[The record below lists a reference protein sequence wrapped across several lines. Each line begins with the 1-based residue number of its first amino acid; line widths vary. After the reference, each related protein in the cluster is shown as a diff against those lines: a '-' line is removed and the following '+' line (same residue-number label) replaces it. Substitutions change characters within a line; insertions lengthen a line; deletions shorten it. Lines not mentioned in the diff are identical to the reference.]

1 MKKITLFFVMLLTSL
16 VVTFAQGDPM
26 APLPMDPTVRMGKLE
41 NGLTYYIKHNEMP
54 AERADFYIVS
64 HVGALQEKHPEQ
76 DGLAHFLEH
85 MAFNGLKSLP
95 GKTMFTYL
103 EGIGA
108 EFGRNINAWTGLENT
123 CYMLNN
129 IPMVREGVVDTCLL
143 ILHDWSCAIENLDSE
158 INNERQVIIE
168 ERRTTN
174 SAGRRM
180 MFERFKAVFGE
191 DHKFANTSLIGSQEN
206 LETFDPQS
214 LRDFYATWYR
224 PDLQAIIVVG
234 DIDVDQIENKI
245 KERFSDLKM
254 PENPQPKPVYD
265 FVGNIDPTVRLI
277 TDPEATST
285 EIEVAYKHAPIPR
298 EIRPTAAA
306 LINDIVIM
314 LSYQMFNERMND
326 IAMSANPPFI
336 GANAYYQSY
345 SEFVDVFSF
354 SATSKEGEVMG
365 AYRALLEEMQR
376 AKTYGFTAAEYERA
390 TTSFLRS
397 LQSDVDSKDTRRHSY
412 FFNEYLAHF
421 TENQPYLDPEY
432 TYELVQG
439 LLPMIPVEAINQ
451 LLPQLMTQEN
461 MVIMLSGP
469 KKEGLTYPSEQELL
483 DLYNES
489 LTWQVEA
496 PVQEEVITDLM
507 IGVDVV
513 PGTIVKEKEGQYGST
528 IYELSNGITVYYKQT
543 ENSKDNFSFSFVQKG
558 GTSMVSDEDIVSFD
572 QNILGIY
579 QQFGGLSQFSANQLQ
594 KALTGNV
601 VSVWPSFGSREHG
614 VSGSASPKNADK
626 AFQLMYLTYVAP
638 RFEASELENGLSM
651 LKNILPNYENQPD
664 YKYSIRLNNILY
676 SNPRFAVLTSEML
689 DKVDLTVLEKNYR
702 KLFSGVKGGK
712 LYIVGDITPEV
723 LEPLLEQYV
732 AALPKGKATKEVKI
746 DRGYPKADVIDSFR
760 TQMESPKTTVGMI
773 WLTDVKY
780 SLRNEILASMLNSA
794 LDLTYT
800 KTVREEAGGTYGV
813 GTSVSISSLDKK
825 NNGMIIVQFDTNED
839 KVAELKPI
847 VIKGLE
853 DIAANGISAEY
864 MTKILENMNK
874 VYKENQI
881 SNGYWSGLLK
891 SYYGQGIE
899 KYDGY
904 VELLNSLTSDDIKE
918 FTAEMLKN
926 ARYIECV
933 MNPEK

>member
-1 MKKITLFFVMLLTSL
+1 MMKKITLFFAMLLMS
-16 VVTFAQGDPM
+16 VAAFAQFDPM
-26 APLPMDPTVRMGKLE
+26 AALPMDSTVRVGKLE

-64 HVGALQEKHPEQ
+64 HVGALQENERQ

-95 GKTMFTYL
+95 GKKMFTYL

-129 IPMVREGVVDTCLL
+129 IPMKSEGVIDTCLL

-174 SAGRRM
+174 TAQRRM
-180 MFERFKAVFGE
+180 VFQRYKGIFGE

-206 LETFDPQS
+206 LENFDPQD

-224 PDLQAIIVVG
+224 PDLQAIVVVG

-245 KERFSDLKM
+245 KERFSSLQM
-254 PENPQPKPVYD
+254 PENPQPKPV
-265 FVGNIDPTVRLI
+265 FEFAGNVEPRVKII

-285 EIEVAYKHAPIPR
+285 SVEVDFKHAPIPKEMR
-298 EIRPTAAA
+298 NTLMAFMNDL
-306 LINDIVIM
+306 LIGLANN
-314 LSYQMFNERMND
+314 MFGERMND
-326 IAMSANPPFI
+326 IAMSSNPPFL
-336 GANAYYQSY
+336 GGYSYYQSY
-345 SEFVDVFSF
+345 SEFVDCQSF
-354 SATSKEGEVMG
+354 AASCREGEVIP
-365 AYRALLEEMQR
+365 AYKALLEEMER
-376 AKTYGFTAAEYERA
+376 AKRYGFTAAEYERA
-390 TTSFLRS
+390 TTQILRD
-397 LQSDVDSKDTRRHSY
+397 LQSAADSKDTRRHQG
-412 FFNEYLAHF
+412 FFYEYLDHF
-421 TENQPYLDPEY
+421 ISNEPFMDPSY
-432 TYELVQG
+432 TLELAQQ
-439 LLPMIPVEAINQ
+439 LLGMLPVEAVNSV
-451 LLPQLMTQEN
+451 LPQLMTKEN
-461 MVIMLSGP
+461 MVIMITGP
-469 KKEGLTYPSEQELL
+469 AKEGLVYPTEEELL
-483 DLYNES
+483 NLYNNS
-489 LTWQVEA
+489 LTMEVAA

-507 IGVDVV
+507 TGVTAV
-513 PGTIVKEKEGQYGST
+513 PGKIVKESEGKYGST

-543 ENSKDNFSFSFVQKG
+543 ENSKDNFSFNLVQKG
-558 GTSMVSDEDIVSFD
+558 GLSMVSDEDIVSFD
-572 QNILGIY
+572 SNVLGIY
-579 QQFGGLSQFSANQLQ
+579 QQFGGLSQFSQSQLQ
-594 KALTGNV
+594 KALTGTV

-614 VSGSASPKNADK
+614 IGGSSSPKDAEK
-626 AFQLMYLTYVAP
+626 AFQLVYLTYVAP
-638 RFEASELENGLSM
+638 RFEASEIENGMTM

-664 YKYSIRLNNILY
+664 YKYQIRLNDILY
-676 SNPRFAVLTSEML
+676 SNPRFAVLTSEL
-689 DKVDLTVLEKNYR
+689 LNKVDIAVIEKNYR

-712 LYIVGDITPEV
+712 MYIVGDIAPET
-723 LEPLLEQYV
+723 LKPLLEKYI
-732 AALPKGKATKEVKI
+732 ASLPKGKATKEVEI

-760 TQMESPKTTVGMI
+760 TQMESPKTTVGMF
-773 WLTDVKY
+773 WLSDMKY
-780 SLRNEILASMLNSA
+780 SVRNEILANILNSA

-813 GTSVSISSLDKK
+813 GTSVSISPIGKK
-825 NNGMIIVQFDTNED
+825 NNAMVVVQFDTNED
-839 KVAELKPI
+839 KVAELVPI
-847 VIKGLE
+847 VKNGLQG
-853 DIAANGISAEY
+853 IAENGVSAEY

-881 SNGYWSGLLK
+881 NNGYWSGLLK

-899 KYDGY
+899 KYENY
-904 VELLNSLTSDDIKE
+904 VEVLNSLTSEDVKE
-918 FTAEMLKN
+918 FASTLLKK